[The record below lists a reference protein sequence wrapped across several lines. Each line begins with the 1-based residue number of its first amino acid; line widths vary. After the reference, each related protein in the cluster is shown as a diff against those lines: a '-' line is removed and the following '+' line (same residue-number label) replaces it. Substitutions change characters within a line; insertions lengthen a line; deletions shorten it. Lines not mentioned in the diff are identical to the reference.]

1 MRTQTVTLS
10 AASDRP
16 GTLDTALAPTAR
28 PTKRIAGSEIEGE
41 IEGEMGAPPPKRRSS
56 VQPEQLAVPV
66 LQAKLKLKLGNEYKK
81 IVGATKKKPELLALY
96 MQYCT

>member
-1 MRTQTVTLS
+1 MGIE
-10 AASDRP
+10 DEYE
-16 GTLDTALAPTAR
+16 G
-28 PTKRIAGSEIEGE
+28 EIEGE
-41 IEGEMGAPPPKRRSS
+41 IEGEKGAPPPKRRSS

>member
-1 MRTQTVTLS
+1 LFRGCSL
-10 AASDRP
+10 
-16 GTLDTALAPTAR
+16 ALATPMAS
-28 PTKRIAGSEIEGE
+28 I
-41 IEGEMGAPPPKRRSS
+41 
-56 VQPEQLAVPV
+56 QLAVPV